1 MVLNSKTMKSF
12 RKTFRHISHMSGHCV
27 YAKCVILMFYSA
39 FRDDCLIVEKIS
51 GDAPLVSIFVCI
63 LAVRIGETGVSWSMG
78 KVVEDQFLLT
88 E

>member
-1 MVLNSKTMKSF
+1 
-12 RKTFRHISHMSGHCV
+12 
-27 YAKCVILMFYSA
+27 MFYSSI
-39 FRDDCLIVEKIS
+39 REDCLVVIFFS

-88 E
+88 EFSYNDNINLRKNL

>member
-1 MVLNSKTMKSF
+1 MRHSDVLQLDYRRLFS
-12 RKTFRHISHMSGHCV
+12 C
-27 YAKCVILMFYSA
+27 
-39 FRDDCLIVEKIS
+39 EKIFS

-78 KVVEDQFLLT
+78 KVVEDRFLLT